1 MGPIKGS
8 RFFGLFFK
16 VQSYT
21 KKLERWCCKA
31 IEKEVFWK
39 LVLRNSLENGMVRV
53 TSSSVP
59 PTTSLWEL
67 KRLHTVNPIVF
78 TIINANFLKRMRSRC
93 YPSSNQ
99 SNPSIFISY
108 LHYNGS
114 HCSFTKWLY
123 HENSI
128 ENVCLFVC
136 SNVFFEFSHFRSYT
150 IGTIKREFLLCVNCE
165 LCPFLSR

>member
-8 RFFGLFFK
+8 RFFGLLFK

-53 TSSSVP
+53 TSSSVVP

-93 YPSSNQ
+93 YPSSQ
-99 SNPSIFISY
+99 IHQFSYHICIIMDRIVPSQNDYIMKILLRMS
-108 LHYNGS
+108 
-114 HCSFTKWLY
+114 
-123 HENSI
+123 
-128 ENVCLFVC
+128 VCLSVQM
-136 SNVFFEFSHFRSYT
+136 S
-150 IGTIKREFLLCVNCE
+150 
-165 LCPFLSR
+165 FLSLVTLGPTL